1 MTIAEVK
8 LARNY
13 TRLNYT
19 DNPLTQLIILMFPR
33 QIIYCQY
40 RP

>member
-19 DNPLTQLIILMFPR
+19 DNPLNQLIILMFPR